1 MTYLVVWDRKPVTVV
16 QMATFTR
23 DVASVWSEA
32 ELAAFVD
39 YIARNPEA
47 GDIVQGTGG
56 VRKIRWAAKGKGK
69 RGGARV
75 IYFFYNPNNPVYL
88 VSIYAKN
95 ERETISEADR
105 KLYARMSEDI
115 KGKLK

>member
-1 MTYLVVWDRKPVTVV
+1 MTYLVVWNRRPVTVV
-16 QMATFTR
+16 Q
-23 DVASVWSEA
+23 
-32 ELAAFVD
+32 LAAFTREAAKIWSDAELDEFTD

-47 GDIVQGTGG
+47 GDIVRGTGG
-56 VRKIRWAAKGKGK
+56 VRKIRWNAKGKGK

-105 KLYARMSEDI
+105 KLYGRMSEEI
-115 KGKLK
+115 KGRLK